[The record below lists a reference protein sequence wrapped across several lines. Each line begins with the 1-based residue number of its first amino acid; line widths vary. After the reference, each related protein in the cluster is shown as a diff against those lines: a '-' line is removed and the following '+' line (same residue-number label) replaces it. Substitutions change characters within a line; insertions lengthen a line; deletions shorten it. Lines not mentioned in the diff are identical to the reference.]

1 MKKFIKGLI
10 TGLKTTIKMLRG
22 LMDKNETYSADLQ
35 AKIDKCNQAID
46 QFNAILSNDIV
57 RFDLMA
63 NEPIF
68 VIQTLVSSY
77 DEDGDI
83 NVKLI
88 EERAFTDKYT
98 AMNYHERIRAVCQIA
113 NSIYGSS
120 SSDDTY
126 YYTKFIE
133 MNLYK

>member
-10 TGLKTTIKMLRG
+10 TGLKTTVKMLKD
-22 LMDKNETYSADLQ
+22 LMDKNETYSAELQ

-46 QFNAILSNDIV
+46 QFNSILTEDIV

-68 VIQTLVSSY
+68 IIQTLVSSY
-77 DEDGDI
+77 DEDGDV

-88 EERAFTDKYT
+88 EERAFADKHT

-120 SSDDTY
+120 SDDTY

>member
-10 TGLKTTIKMLRG
+10 AGLKTTIKMLKG

-35 AKIDKCNQAID
+35 AKVDKCHQAID
-46 QFNAILSNDIV
+46 QFNSILSNDIV
-57 RFDLMA
+57 QFDLMA

-68 VIQTLVSSY
+68 IIQTFVSSY

-83 NVKLI
+83 NVRLI
-88 EERAFTDKYT
+88 EERAFTDKHI

-120 SSDDTY
+120 SDDTY
-126 YYTKFIE
+126 YYTEWTK

>member
-1 MKKFIKGLI
+1 MKKFIEGLI
-10 TGLKTTIKMLRG
+10 IGLKTTIKMLRG

-46 QFNAILSNDIV
+46 QFNAILTEDIV

-68 VIQTLVSSY
+68 IIQTLVSSY
-77 DEDGDI
+77 DEDGDV
-83 NVKLI
+83 NVRLI
-88 EERAFTDKYT
+88 EERAFVDKHI

-113 NSIYGSS
+113 NDIYKS

-126 YYTKFIE
+126 YCTNFVEI
-133 MNLYK
+133 NLYK